1 MPYCLSDTIGNPTPQ
16 EAPLLG
22 IVGRYVMILDL
33 FECITRLPLLARG
46 ELQFTDAI
54 RLHLNER
61 QVYAWSTD

>member
-1 MPYCLSDTIGNPTPQ
+1 MLYRLSDIIGNPTSQ

-22 IVGRYVMILDL
+22 IVGQHVMIVDL

-61 QVYAWSTD
+61 QVYA